1 MCNMGTDMKN
11 REQRNVQY
19 RTVWEIWNRRICDCR
34 QVVTCGTV
42 RLEEFAVCRFG
53 RNSHQGE
60 FASWDR
66 KQGRF
71 FFNTGQVGSPWKHEI
86 FFSTRDR
93 LGHSGNG
100 TFCTDSDVMEPGHML
115 PFQWA

>member
-66 KQGRF
+66 LGHHGNR
-71 FFNTGQVGSPWKHEI
+71 GD